1 MKKLFF
7 VLSLVLGLSM
17 AASAQDGG
25 GLFRRGSANETEQK
39 GFAKPGGITTP
50 GVPGHGEDDNQPAPL
65 GSGALLLIGLG
76 AAYALGKKNKK

>member
-7 VLSLVLGLSM
+7 VLSLVLGLSV

-25 GLFRRGSANETEQK
+25 GLFRRGSANETEQG
-39 GFAKPGGITTP
+39 GFAKPGGTITP
-50 GVPGHGEDDNQPAPL
+50 GMPDHGLDGNQPAPL